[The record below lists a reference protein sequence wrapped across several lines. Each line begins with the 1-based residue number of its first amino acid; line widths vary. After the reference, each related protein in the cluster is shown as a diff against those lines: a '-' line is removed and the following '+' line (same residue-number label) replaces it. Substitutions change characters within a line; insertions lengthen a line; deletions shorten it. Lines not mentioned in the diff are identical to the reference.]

1 MTLASSKCLGPDE
14 INATLPGKAQDGG
27 SFVLGLLAF
36 SGQDR
41 HGPELYI
48 SQSRLGGHEIR
59 NYVISWLTLLK
70 TEGSPSVHSSSVFV

>member
-1 MTLASSKCLGPDE
+1 MTLANSLCFGPDE
-14 INATLPGKAQDGG
+14 SNATLPGKANDGE

-59 NYVISWLTLLK
+59 KYVNS
-70 TEGSPSVHSSSVFV
+70 

>member
-1 MTLASSKCLGPDE
+1 M
-14 INATLPGKAQDGG
+14 
-27 SFVLGLLAF
+27 LGLLAF

-48 SQSRLGGHEIR
+48 SKSRLGGHEIR

-70 TEGSPSVHSSSVFV
+70 TEGSLSVHSSSVFA